1 MTQLN
6 HEARETLRWAGITPG
21 QWAKRHG
28 YESAKDWRGDECG
41 CTDDR
46 CIGYHHDATDEC
58 GCLPALI
65 EELRRDER
73 KLAAARPVWAA
84 HERATESGTA
94 EDRAAADQ
102 LAAEWIAEYNPGATW
117 HALTARGIVY
127 RNQWNDRTWLI
138 YDADRDSI
146 ETADVTDET
155 EISA

>member
-1 MTQLN
+1 M
-6 HEARETLRWAGITPG
+6 
-21 QWAKRHG
+21 
-28 YESAKDWRGDECG
+28 
-41 CTDDR
+41 
-46 CIGYHHDATDEC
+46 
-58 GCLPALI
+58 
-65 EELRRDER
+65 
-73 KLAAARPVWAA
+73 WAA

-102 LAAEWIAEYNPGATW
+102 LAAEWVAAFNPGAVW
-117 HALTARGIVY
+117 HSLTARGIVY